1 MINIPPPVF
10 FSTFH
15 SALNC
20 ERVLFIII
28 MISSVISVC
37 VLASVASLVHA
48 ALPSLRTLE
57 RQVKEVDRSSFAFPR
72 CVCTIHTLEN
82 GTSPGVKLMS
92 LAYRRYASCNLD
104 QDCKKRTADC
114 PDFCRDMGLKF
125 MGKNALL
132 STVLNE
138 TSVSIGSEM
147 CKLKN
152 YPKIKFK
159 SEKSKNK
166 YRRKSL
172 LHL

>member
-1 MINIPPPVF
+1 MALPKNIHKPRRCDSTILHTFIPS
-10 FSTFH
+10 FSTC
-15 SALNC
+15 LNHISKV
-20 ERVLFIII
+20 RIFGTML
-28 MISSVISVC
+28 SSVISVC
-37 VLASVASLVHA
+37 VLATVVSLAHG

-57 RQVKEVDRSSFAFPR
+57 RSVKELDRSGFAFPR

-114 PDFCRDMGLKF
+114 PDFCREMGLKF
-125 MGKNALL
+125 MGKNAQL

-147 CKLKN
+147 CKSDTLTC
-152 YPKIKFK
+152 PEESI
-159 SEKSKNK
+159 
-166 YRRKSL
+166 
-172 LHL
+172 